1 MCSDAYSFKEKEIF
15 VIKNFVNKK
24 LPLKI
29 VKVEVFCC
37 QYLNSAN
44 KKLPLKIVKVEVFC
58 CQYLNSANI
67 YILSVF

>member
-29 VKVEVFCC
+29 VKVEVFCAIG
-37 QYLNSAN
+37 NFSF
-44 KKLPLKIVKVEVFC
+44 PIT
-58 CQYLNSANI
+58 
-67 YILSVF
+67 

>member
-37 QYLNSAN
+37 QYLHTFG
-44 KKLPLKIVKVEVFC
+44 I
-58 CQYLNSANI
+58 LNSKI
-67 YILSVF
+67 IRQGISRKLLLLRSLHLDPVHR

>member
-29 VKVEVFCC
+29 VKVEVFCAIGNFSFPGFVVIT
-37 QYLNSAN
+37 LNAHFG
-44 KKLPLKIVKVEVFC
+44 V
-58 CQYLNSANI
+58 Q
-67 YILSVF
+67 